1 MTLLL
6 ELGQVQDDYARRA
19 LEQLSMQQGIPG
31 PAGATGPAGP
41 AGPTGLPAV
50 AYPFIAYG
58 TGTISV
64 TAGVPTKYGF
74 ANEVQDP
81 NGVYA
86 GTPDYCYIA
95 PLTGF
100 YRFAASIPIPAFTA
114 AGNRIALDLFVNS
127 AIVRRLKIDW
137 SLSTWSN
144 DQNMVGD
151 SGLVYMTA
159 GQKADVY
166 VTGSQALTAGGT
178 NGATCFFSG
187 YKVG

>member
-1 MTLLL
+1 
-6 ELGQVQDDYARRA
+6 
-19 LEQLSMQQGIPG
+19 
-31 PAGATGPAGP
+31 
-41 AGPTGLPAV
+41 
-50 AYPFIAYG
+50 
-58 TGTISV
+58 
-64 TAGVPTKYGF
+64 VPTKYGF

-114 AGNRIALDLFVNS
+114 AGNRIALDLFVSS
-127 AIVRRLKIDW
+127 AIVRRMKIDW

-144 DQNMVGD
+144 DQNMIGD
-151 SGLVYMTA
+151 SGLVYLTA